1 MTARSRQGFKL
12 LAVFFLLL
20 SALHIQGWF
29 EPAAASANR
38 RVVLLHTLS
47 PDDEWTRRATDGI
60 MESFSDSG
68 VTAEI
73 FIEYMDI
80 TSTFWSSH
88 VERLKDLLEAKFSS
102 SPPDVVVTTGNEAAT
117 FALVHTAVLF
127 GGAPIVFCGLTNEYL
142 FSVFPEGKGTGIYSV
157 PAHNL
162 LISEIGR
169 LHPGAS
175 IAFVS
180 DLTPAGLRDLSR
192 LNTSLIQVE
201 SRPHVI
207 PLSGFSAERLAES
220 IRKLPDK
227 TVIMLGAHSSLPD
240 GSPMT
245 MKDTLALILRNTTL
259 PVYTLDEDGI
269 RHGALASV
277 EGNGYGKGRKAGE
290 TAVRILSGEA
300 VNTIPPEKSMADH
313 LTFDYP
319 MMKVHSIPRNALSDR
334 SVILNDPADA
344 AVRYFPVALL
354 SLGLIVL
361 LGGLAFFMKGKIA
374 KRKRTEKNLTER
386 TEYWEQLFQRSPEG
400 IIVYNAAG
408 IVLETNLVFRST
420 FALTEENITEADIAG
435 LLPWEKGTLRP
446 EDFFP
451 EGRGQIRE
459 VEIPDRDGILIPA
472 THLPFPLV
480 SGTEKIYCSL
490 VQDIS
495 QRKKI
500 EEQLEKKGHFHEIL
514 SVITSRFILSPSY
527 RDAMKSSLEDIL
539 ALSKAKTAA
548 IYRLSGRKGMLAL
561 ETEARS
567 APEQPS
573 LAGLFSSQQE
583 EDFLWKSLLF
593 RDGTFR
599 PATLRPAELS
609 RGERK
614 EWLPLTQ
621 RGIATVSVLPLFL
634 RDSFQGFLA
643 LADPSEEWISHSQEP
658 VFDILRNSLAAAMER
673 HQDELSLEKHHH
685 AINERFTGVILALCQ
700 VSELRDVSTSGHQKN
715 VSTLAEGL
723 ARRLGLPED
732 TVLGVR
738 YAGLV
743 HDIGKLYIP
752 AEILS
757 KPSKLTPAEYGLVK
771 KHPEY
776 GKDILSPLDFP
787 WPLAEIILQ
796 HHERID
802 GTGYPGGLKKEE
814 IRVEARILSVADA
827 FDAMISERPYRKQR
841 SPAQALEE
849 IRSLSGR
856 AYDPEIVEVLEKHC
870 RDNTL

>member
-1 MTARSRQGFKL
+1 MAARSRGIKL
-12 LAVFFLLL
+12 LAVFILLL
-20 SALHIQGWF
+20 SALHLPVRL
-29 EPAAASANR
+29 EPAAASGSG
-38 RVVLLHTLS
+38 RVILLHTLS
-47 PDDEWTRRATDGI
+47 PDDEWTRRATEGI
-60 MESFSDSG
+60 VAVFSESPVRVEFL
-68 VTAEI
+68 
-73 FIEYMDI
+73 IEYMDI

-88 VERLKDLLEAKFSS
+88 VDRLEDLLEAKYSS
-102 SPPDVVVTTGNEAAT
+102 SPPDVVITTGNEAAA
-117 FALVHTAVLF
+117 FALVHTAELF

-142 FSVFPEGKGTGIYSV
+142 FSVFPEGRGTGIYSV
-157 PAHNL
+157 PVHDL

-169 LHPGAS
+169 LHPAAS

-192 LNTSLIQVE
+192 LNTSMMKVE

-220 IRKLPDK
+220 IRNLPDK
-227 TVIMLGAHSSLPD
+227 TVIMLGVHSSLPD

-245 MKDTLALILRNTTL
+245 MKDTLALILRNTSL

-277 EGNGYGKGRKAGE
+277 EGNGYGKGRTAGE
-290 TAVRILSGEA
+290 MAVRILSGEA

-319 MMKVHSIPRNALSDR
+319 MMKVHSIPRNALSER
-334 SVILNDPADA
+334 SVILNDPADLA
-344 AVRYFPVALL
+344 ARHFPVALL
-354 SLGLIVL
+354 NFGLFAL
-361 LGGLAFFMKGKIA
+361 LGGLAFFLKGKIA
-374 KRKRTEKNLTER
+374 KRKRTQKILTER

-400 IIVYNAAG
+400 VIVYNAAG
-408 IVLETNLVFRST
+408 DVLETNLVFRST
-420 FALTEENITEADIAG
+420 FALSDENMTDAKIAT

-451 EGRGQIRE
+451 EDKGQIRE
-459 VEIPDRDGILIPA
+459 VKIPDRDGILIPA

-495 QRKKI
+495 KRKEI
-500 EEQLEKKGHFHEIL
+500 EERLEEKGHFQEIL

-539 ALSKAKTAA
+539 VLSKGKTAA
-548 IYRLSGRKGMLAL
+548 IYRLSGRKGILAL
-561 ETEARS
+561 ETEVRS

-573 LAGLFSSQQE
+573 MAGLFPSQQE

-593 RDGTFR
+593 RDGTFK
-599 PATLRPAELS
+599 PATLRPSELPQN
-609 RGERK
+609 ERK
-614 EWLPLTQ
+614 EWLPLTH
-621 RGIATVSVLPLFL
+621 RGISSVSILPLFL
-634 RDSFQGFLA
+634 RNSFQGFLA
-643 LADPSEEWISHSQEP
+643 LADPSEEWISHSEEP

-673 HQDELSLEKHHH
+673 YQDELSLEKHHH
-685 AINERFTGVILALCQ
+685 VINERFTGVILALCQ

-723 ARRLGLPED
+723 ARKLGLPEE
-732 TVLGVR
+732 TILGVR

-757 KPSKLTPAEYGLVK
+757 KPSKLTPAEYELVK

-796 HHERID
+796 HHERMD
-802 GTGYPGGLKKEE
+802 GTGYPLGLKKEGICIE
-814 IRVEARILSVADA
+814 SRILSVADT
-827 FDAMISERPYRKQR
+827 FDAMTSERPYRKKH

-849 IRSLSGR
+849 IRSLSGK
-856 AYDPEIVEVLEKHC
+856 AYDPEIVEALGKCCKEN
-870 RDNTL
+870 DF